1 MKIWGISD
9 LHLSFS
15 TNKPMDIFGE
25 HWKNHADIMAKN
37 WDAKVEQ
44 DDIVLCPG
52 DLSWAMRLDEA
63 KPDLDW
69 IGERKGQKILG
80 KGNHD
85 FWWSAISK
93 VRAALPESCR
103 ALQNDAVD
111 LGDVILAGSRCWVAP
126 GGYDYKPADEK
137 IYLREIERLK
147 LSLNAAKK
155 LQKESVDKN
164 CIKKNIIAM
173 IHYPPFVKDN
183 EEESGFRST
192 EISDLLE
199 EFGVIKCVYG
209 HLHGKYAH
217 DTAFTGTRSGIE
229 YGLIACDY
237 INFNPVLIYEK

>member
-15 TNKPMDIFGE
+15 TDKPMDIFGD
-25 HWKNHADIMAKN
+25 HWKDHAVQMAKN
-37 WDAKVEQ
+37 WDAKVADE
-44 DDIVLCPG
+44 DIVLCPG

-103 ALQNDAVD
+103 ALQNDAMD
-111 LGDVILAGSRCWVAP
+111 LGEVILAGSRCWVAP
-126 GGYDYKPADEK
+126 GGYEYTAADEK
-137 IYLREIERLK
+137 IYKREIERLK
-147 LSLNAAKK
+147 LSLKAARK
-155 LQKESVDKN
+155 LQEISNKP
-164 CIKKNIIAM
+164 ILAM
-173 IHYPPFVKDN
+173 IHYPPFVRDN
-183 EEESGFRST
+183 KKKSGFRAT

-199 EFGVIKCVYG
+199 EYGVIKCVYG
-209 HLHGKYAH
+209 HLHGEHAH
-217 DTAFTGTRSGIE
+217 DTAFIGERSGID
-229 YGLIACDY
+229 YMLIACDY
-237 INFNPVLIYEK
+237 IDFNPVLIYEK